1 MWPPL
6 IQFLTNSIPSSPWIN
21 FSVTYQGWTF
31 QSLLT
36 RPICTNPP
44 MVLAEMLQFRPDT
57 SRVQPAS
64 GIDAPA
70 LTLVLRRHLLI
81 NTWHGTLALT
91 SANTCIWK
99 KMLGASSGYVS
110 TTWKVEDQHTT
121 TSKLWLYCCS
131 RLSRTHCFRS
141 TWATQKI
148 EKPVKET
155 PRIAK

>member
-1 MWPPL
+1 MSKSNFLKFWPPL

-36 RPICTNPP
+36 RPIRTNPP

-64 GIDAPA
+64 GIDVPA
-70 LTLVLRRHLLI
+70 FTVVLRRHLLI
-81 NTWHGTLALT
+81 NTQHGKLAL
-91 SANTCIWK
+91 IRK

-110 TTWKVEDQHTT
+110 TTYNHVE
-121 TSKLWLYCCS
+121 SW
-131 RLSRTHCFRS
+131 RTAYHNKQTLTLLLQPAS
-141 TWATQKI
+141 SDTLLQIHMQTDEPLKN
-148 EKPVKET
+148 
-155 PRIAK
+155 